1 MIAQRPVK
9 GKCVDRHDILK
20 AIREVLALKKWLLLL
35 LLLPCCALAAP
46 DTPYDPALM
55 LYYPQLTTSQ
65 QQIFDLAYAGA
76 AQGESRVELP
86 DATSYDDACT
96 AMDALLLDCP
106 ELCALSGA
114 YSVGYYRDAPQEAI
128 YIDLS
133 YTLPQETQRQLV
145 QAASD
150 LAAQA
155 QGEEFHR
162 EWFLHDALCQ
172 LVTYD
177 ASAPNQHDAY
187 GALVEGR
194 AVCDGYA
201 KAMALLLRMA
211 GMEAGVAQGVML
223 ETGANHA
230 WNLVKVEGSYTWL
243 DVTNDDQPGL
253 TTYFYYNL
261 TDEWLARSHRLES
274 TALPQCSDRAVNWHV
289 RNHRFVEN
297 AEEMQKHIFNNFRN
311 HLEQGSRFCLRF
323 ERAADYQSLRDKVF
337 FWAIQYNKLEE
348 NFINGQLHTFYN
360 DAQRCV
366 IVQIEE

>member
-1 MIAQRPVK
+1 M
-9 GKCVDRHDILK
+9 
-20 AIREVLALKKWLLLL
+20 KKWLLLFL

-55 LYYPQLTTSQ
+55 VHYPRLNAAQ

-76 AQGESRVELP
+76 VQGQTRVELP
-86 DATSYDDACT
+86 DATSYDDTCA

-106 ELCALSGA
+106 ELCALHSE

-128 YIDLS
+128 YIDLT
-133 YTLPQETQRQLV
+133 YTLPLESQQQLM
-145 QAASD
+145 QTASA

-177 ASAPNQHDAY
+177 ASAANQHNAY

-201 KAMALLLRMA
+201 RAMALLLRLA
-211 GMEAGVAQGVML
+211 GMEAGVAQGVLL
-223 ETGANHA
+223 ETGAAHA

-253 TTYFYYNL
+253 TTYFYFNI
-261 TDEWLARSHRLES
+261 TDEWLARSYRLNS
-274 TALPQCSDRAVNWHV
+274 TGLPPCHDRSVNWQV
-289 RNHRFVEN
+289 RNHRFVSN
-297 AEEMQKHIFNNFRN
+297 AEEMQKHVFNNFRN
-311 HLEQGSRFCLRF
+311 MMAQGSRFCLRF
-323 ERAADYQSLRDKVF
+323 EREADYLSLRDKVF
-337 FWAIQYNKLEE
+337 FWAIQYNKLFEYSIE
-348 NFINGQLHTFYN
+348 GQLHSFYN

-366 IVQIEE
+366 IIEIEE

>member
-1 MIAQRPVK
+1 M
-9 GKCVDRHDILK
+9 
-20 AIREVLALKKWLLLL
+20 KKWLLLLL

-55 LYYPQLTTSQ
+55 LHYPRLTAPQ
-65 QQIFDLAYAGA
+65 QQIFDLAYVGA

-86 DATSYDDACT
+86 DATSYADACA

-106 ELCALSGA
+106 ELCALGSA
-114 YSVGYYRDAPQEAI
+114 YSVGYYLDAPQEAI
-128 YIDLS
+128 YIDLE
-133 YTLPQETQRQLV
+133 YTMPLETQRQLV
-145 QAASD
+145 QVAAD

-177 ASAPNQHDAY
+177 ASAPNQHNAY

-201 KAMALLLRMA
+201 KAMALLLRLT

-223 ETGANHA
+223 ETGASHA
-230 WNLVKVEGSYTWL
+230 WNLVKVEDSYTWL

-253 TTYFYYNL
+253 TNYFYFNL

-274 TALPQCSDRAVNWHV
+274 AGLPQCSSRAVNWHV
-289 RNHRFVEN
+289 RNHRFVQN

-311 HLEQGSRFCLRF
+311 MMAQGSRFCLRF
-323 ERAADYQSLRDKVF
+323 ERESDYLSLRDKVF
-337 FWAIQYNKLEE
+337 FWAIQYNKLFEYSIE
-348 NFINGQLHTFYN
+348 GQLHSFYN

-366 IVQIEE
+366 IVQIENIE

>member
-1 MIAQRPVK
+1 M
-9 GKCVDRHDILK
+9 
-20 AIREVLALKKWLLLL
+20 KKWLMLLL

-55 LYYPQLTTSQ
+55 VYYPHLTVPQ

-86 DATSYDDACT
+86 DATAYDDAC
-96 AMDALLLDCP
+96 AALDALMLDCP
-106 ELCALSGA
+106 ELCALSGQ
-114 YSVGYYRDAPQEAI
+114 YSVGYYRDVPQEAI

-133 YTLPQETQRQLV
+133 YTLPVESQQQLV
-145 QAASD
+145 QAASG
-150 LAAQA
+150 LVEQA
-155 QGEEFHR
+155 RGEEFER

-177 ASAPNQHDAY
+177 VSAVNQHNAY
-187 GALVEGR
+187 GALVEGS

-201 KAMALLLRMA
+201 KAMALLLRLA

-223 ETGANHA
+223 ETGASHA

-243 DVTNDDQPGL
+243 DVTNDDQPDL
-253 TTYFYYNL
+253 TTYFYYNI

-274 TALPQCSDRAVNWHV
+274 TGLPQCDDRSVNWHV
-289 RNHRFVEN
+289 RNHRFVNN

-311 HLEQGSRFCLRF
+311 LMAQGSRFCLRF
-323 ERAADYQSLRDKVF
+323 ERESDYLSLRDRVF
-337 FWAIQYNKLEE
+337 FWAIQYNKLFEYSIE
-348 NFINGQLHTFYN
+348 GQLHSFYN

-366 IVQIEE
+366 IVQVEE